1 LHGCKLVGVRG
12 QCMFPS
18 LESHVS
24 LCESRVC
31 NGNIRWIKSLWSDLG
46 EGEHDTDEA
55 PEG

>member
-1 LHGCKLVGVRG
+1 LVGVRG
-12 QCMFPS
+12 QCLFPS